1 MTTIDPN
8 SAQTA
13 LFEKLGIS
21 KQSEAQKATKDT
33 LGQSD
38 FLKLM
43 TTQLQNQDPFAPMD
57 NGDFIA
63 QMAQFSTVTGIEE
76 VNGSLKRLVEELN
89 EKFIV
94 NVKSYINKIDNS
106 IQEFRFNVSIA
117 LFYEV
122 YNYFKTNLE
131 KNIGK
136 KVFQAYLIDIMK
148 LMIPFAPHISFECLE
163 LLKCKNVESWPNIES
178 NIIEELSLAVQ
189 INGKTRDVIKI
200 KKDLLEKEVSQIISK
215 SSKANKYLENK
226 KVVKTIFVKNKIIN
240 YIIQNK

>member
-63 QMAQFSTVTGIEE
+63 QMAQFSTVTGIQEI
-76 VNGSLKRLVEELN
+76 NSSIGKLVEEFDQARIATASNLLGHSVLVPGNVGRPN
-89 EKFIV
+89 EEGELHGVLDLPEQTFMTKLTYLDADTNEELYAEDLGPLGSGLFGFSWSNIPRD
-94 NVKSYINKIDNS
+94 ILDGNKRIK
-106 IQEFRFNVSIA
+106 IEA
-117 LFYEV
+117 
-122 YNYFKTNLE
+122 
-131 KNIGK
+131 
-136 KVFQAYLIDIMK
+136 LIDTGNGPEQLSPSIYSK
-148 LMIPFAPHISFECLE
+148 VISASVGSGETKQV
-163 LLKCKNVESWPNIES
+163 LLNVEDYGDLDVSS
-178 NIIEELSLAVQ
+178 AV
-189 INGKTRDVIKI
+189 NFR
-200 KKDLLEKEVSQIISK
+200 
-215 SSKANKYLENK
+215 
-226 KVVKTIFVKNKIIN
+226 
-240 YIIQNK
+240 